1 MARTQRHVVKVP
13 NGWAVKAPRAER
25 ASSVLPTQQAAY
37 GRARQIVH
45 NAGGGEVVVHRPNG
59 AIRNSNTIPPA
70 VDPCPPRDI
79 VH

>member
-1 MARTQRHVVKVP
+1 MARTQRHVVKVS
-13 NGWAVKAPRAER
+13 NGWAVKAPGASR

-37 GRARQIVH
+37 GRARQIVE
-45 NAGGGEVVVHRPNG
+45 NAGGGEVVTHRPTG

-70 VDPCPPRDI
+70 VDPFPPRDS